1 MRLAKYTIK
10 KGKHYCSR
18 RLPGLHFGSSMSRR
32 VTLNPSM
39 LYEHLNKDSYDW
51 NKLFGFS
58 FGFMHHNNSVRF
70 VWRPAFNDPGMI
82 EIGAYQYNKGVR
94 AMEVICKLN
103 AKQQIAYDFEIRLQ
117 YNKAFYHIDNVDVKT
132 ATMAFKKPFS
142 LFGFKLFPYFGG
154 QNKAPKEISIFIR

>member
-1 MRLAKYTIK
+1 MRLAKYKIE

-18 RLPGLHFGSSMSRR
+18 RLPGLHFRSSMSRR

-58 FGFMHHNNSVRF
+58 FGFRHHNNSVRF
-70 VWRPAFNDPGMI
+70 VWRPAFNYPGMI

-94 AMEVICKLN
+94 SMEVICRLN
-103 AKQQIAYDFEIRLQ
+103 AKQQIAYDFEISI
-117 YNKAFYHIDNVDVKT
+117 YEGKARYYVNDDYH
-132 ATMAFKKPFS
+132 AQMAFKKPFS

-154 QNKAPKEISIFIR
+154 QNTAPKEIGIFIR